1 MKCVRASRLSLPR
14 RPWGIALCLAAASL
28 TIALPACRR
37 PDTDRA
43 SPPAP
48 QSAPAVQVVL
58 ATPEEAARSVLTCL
72 HAQWAARQRG
82 DQATAELCREQL
94 RAMAA
99 DNVIQSRHRRVTRRL
114 SQTPDELLDTFVQ
127 GWVPIIGFYADGF
140 QLDRIQVP
148 DLPAEQDQVFVRV
161 PAVSSRG
168 EAIIRLECF
177 RGPDRRWRV
186 ARIDFEP
193 TAIPPSPTTAP
204 SP

>member
-28 TIALPACRR
+28 TIASPACRQ
-37 PDTDRA
+37 PDADPA
-43 SPPAP
+43 SPPAS
-48 QSAPAVQVVL
+48 QSAPAVQVAL

-72 HAQWAARQRG
+72 HAQWAARQR
-82 DQATAELCREQL
+82 DDRAAAELYREQL

-99 DNVIQSRHRRVTRRL
+99 DNVILARHRGIVRRP
-114 SQTPDELLDTFVQ
+114 SQTPDVLDTFVQ
-127 GWVPIIGFYADGF
+127 GWGPIIGFYADGL

-148 DLPAEQDQVFVRV
+148 DLSAEQDQVFVRV
-161 PAVSSRG
+161 PAASRRG

-193 TAIPPSPTTAP
+193 TASPPSPTTAP